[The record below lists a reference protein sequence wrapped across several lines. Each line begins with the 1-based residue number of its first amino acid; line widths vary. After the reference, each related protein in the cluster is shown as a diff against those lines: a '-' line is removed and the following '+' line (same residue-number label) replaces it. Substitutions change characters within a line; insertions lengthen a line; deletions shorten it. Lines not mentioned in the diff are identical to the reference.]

1 MICDKDSDAKNS
13 KAFFFS
19 PLAFRSAVL
28 LRKKLFA
35 QYQEKMRVCIKIQI
49 LNLVHF
55 PTFLFNLDELM
66 ERLVGS
72 ICVCLSL
79 LCIIDPAS
87 CWIS

>member
-1 MICDKDSDAKNS
+1 MICDKDSDTKNS
-13 KAFFFS
+13 KSCFFFYPRFS
-19 PLAFRSAVL
+19 VGCLCF
-28 LRKKLFA
+28 RKKLFA
-35 QYQEKMRVCIKIQI
+35 QYQDKMRVCIKIRI

-55 PTFLFNLDELM
+55 PTILFNLELM

-72 ICVCLSL
+72 ICVRLSL